1 LFVFLSLE
9 VLLLL
14 LLLQILE
21 NVYQPFWF
29 EGGMACSHLKGESSR
44 VKNWVLSSVEK
55 TYIPDDIVIRVLYG
69 GCFVEEA
76 VWMLLSALCTCGE
89 RSRVS

>member
-1 LFVFLSLE
+1 MYACVCACVVCFRGFENGGFVLLIWWKEDRHLHKLFVCLFVCLFVFLSLE

-29 EGGMACSHLKGESSR
+29 EGGMACSHLGVRK
-44 VKNWVLSSVEK
+44 L
-55 TYIPDDIVIRVLYG
+55 
-69 GCFVEEA
+69 
-76 VWMLLSALCTCGE
+76 
-89 RSRVS
+89 

>member
-1 LFVFLSLE
+1 MYACVCVCVVFFRGFENSGFVLLIWWKEDRHLHKLFVCLFVFLSLE

-29 EGGMACSHLKGESSR
+29 DGGMACSHL
-44 VKNWVLSSVEK
+44 
-55 TYIPDDIVIRVLYG
+55 G
-69 GCFVEEA
+69 GRK
-76 VWMLLSALCTCGE
+76 L
-89 RSRVS
+89 